1 MAKSTKP
8 RSTAH
13 ESNTGPRLSRAKKS
27 AATPDAMTIEAA
39 TIETATFAS
48 AALETTTPPP
58 LTHDVIAMRA
68 YELYLGD
75 GAPQGRELEHWLRAE
90 RELRDRASR
99 N

>member
-1 MAKSTKP
+1 MAKSTTRPTTSQANSAP
-8 RSTAH
+8 RPT
-13 ESNTGPRLSRAKKS
+13 RARKS
-27 AATPDAMTIEAA
+27 AATPDTTTIEAA
-39 TIETATFAS
+39 TFSGAT
-48 AALETTTPPP
+48 LESTTPP

-90 RELRDRASR
+90 SELRDRASR

>member
-13 ESNTGPRLSRAKKS
+13 ETAPRPTRAKKPP
-27 AATPDAMTIEAA
+27 ATPDTTTIEAG
-39 TIETATFAS
+39 TFAS
-48 AALETTTPPP
+48 ATLETTTRPP

-90 RELRDRASR
+90 SELRDRAPR

>member
-13 ESNTGPRLSRAKKS
+13 ESNTAPRPVRAKKS
-27 AATPDAMTIEAA
+27 AATPDTTIEAA
-39 TIETATFAS
+39 TFAS
-48 AALETTTPPP
+48 ATLETTTPPP

-90 RELRDRASR
+90 SELRDRASR